1 MENNINKNVDDGLEI
16 HEFSEE
22 YRQHKEKMIAG
33 LKELEKNDSI
43 ENPHSSEVRGKILN
57 RSVKIAA
64 AVLICVVLV
73 PVTIHAAV
81 NLYKMTVTRDGVDLK
96 VDIGI
101 NDGIA
106 TGSDALIA
114 ETTEKET
121 YDPKKAKYGYLDE
134 GDEVYKKDASGTYTA
149 YSKK

>member
-43 ENPHSSEVRGKILN
+43 ENSHSSAVRGKILN

-96 VDIGI
+96 VDIRYKRR
-101 NDGIA
+101 NCYRVRCADCR
-106 TGSDALIA
+106 D
-114 ETTEKET
+114 
-121 YDPKKAKYGYLDE
+121 YRE
-134 GDEVYKKDASGTYTA
+134 GDL
-149 YSKK
+149 